1 MMNITA
7 VGNLA
12 ADPEIS
18 EVNGKEVANF
28 RIGVRTGKD
37 QTSWVNCACWGARA
51 KTIEQY
57 FLKGS
62 RVTVAGKGNMRTY
75 QKKDGTEGT
84 QLTVDITDFTLP
96 ERAAKPEPSELPF

>member
-1 MMNITA
+1 MMTVTA

-12 ADPEIS
+12 ADPELS
-18 EVNGKEVANF
+18 EVNGREVANF

-51 KTIEQY
+51 KTIGDY
-57 FLKGS
+57 FAKGS
-62 RVTVAGKGNMRTY
+62 RVTVTGKGNMRTF

-84 QLTVDITDFTLP
+84 QLSVDVQDFTLP
-96 ERAAKPEPSELPF
+96 ERAAKPDPSELPF